1 MKLFLFLLFLSFF
14 AGGHALQAQDAP
26 VDWQTLASEFAQD
39 AAAAE
44 AKYQGKML
52 TVTGPV
58 SSIAQGDMTTDEV
71 SLAVVLS
78 ADNGPGPDVK
88 CLFQNADLPVNSEFN
103 LPGDG
108 SEVLLL
114 KRDGAGNVVSSQPFV
129 QTGQQVTVSGSFLSY
144 DAGDIVIQHCRMTGP
159 ASE

>member
-1 MKLFLFLLFLSFF
+1 MKNLLSLLFLASLVSQS
-14 AGGHALQAQDAP
+14 LQAQDAP

-44 AKYQGKML
+44 AKYQGKMI
-52 TVTGPV
+52 TVAGPV

-78 ADNGPGPDVK
+78 AANGPGPDVK
-88 CLFQNADLPVNSEFN
+88 CLFQSADLPVNTEFN
-103 LPGDG
+103 LPDDG

-114 KRDGAGNVVSSQPFV
+114 KRDPAGNVISSQPFV

>member
-1 MKLFLFLLFLSFF
+1 MKRIFSLLCLPLF
-14 AGGHALQAQDAP
+14 AGQLLRAQDAP

-39 AAAAE
+39 AAQAE
-44 AKYQGKML
+44 AKYQGKMI
-52 TVTGPV
+52 TVAGPV

-88 CLFQNADLPVNSEFN
+88 CLFQIADLPVNTEFN
-103 LPGDG
+103 LPDDG

-114 KRDGAGNVVSSQPFV
+114 KRDGAGNVVSSQPFL
-129 QTGQQVTVSGSFLSY
+129 QTGQQATVSGSFLSY
-144 DAGDIVIQHCRMTGP
+144 DAGDIIIQHCRIAGP